1 MNYIIL
7 DFNGIKSLWTLH
19 EYFKEVFNLPDYYGH
34 NMDALWDCLDC
45 SFEFPTTIVLK
56 NIEKIPSEM
65 NEATE
70 IMLELFEDLQR
81 DNEKVTVQIE
91 SNDFGDNSAFIVQ
104 HQISSEMKIFPVC
117 GFLCGQWKDQ
127 RVCHQGKRTKKSE
140 KTVLFD

>member
-1 MNYIIL
+1 MGESAVNYIIL

-19 EYFKEVFNLPDYYGH
+19 EYFKEVFNLPDYYGN

-56 NIEKIPSEM
+56 NIEKIPSGM
-65 NEATE
+65 SEATE

-91 SNDFGDNSAFIVQ
+91 SNDFGDNSAFIV
-104 HQISSEMKIFPVC
+104 
-117 GFLCGQWKDQ
+117 
-127 RVCHQGKRTKKSE
+127 
-140 KTVLFD
+140 

>member
-7 DFNGIKSLWTLH
+7 DFNGINSLWTLH

-91 SNDFGDNSAFIVQ
+91 SNDFGDNSAFIV
-104 HQISSEMKIFPVC
+104 
-117 GFLCGQWKDQ
+117 
-127 RVCHQGKRTKKSE
+127 
-140 KTVLFD
+140 

>member
-56 NIEKIPSEM
+56 NIEKIPSGM
-65 NEATE
+65 SEATE

-91 SNDFGDNSAFIVQ
+91 SNDFGDNSAFIV
-104 HQISSEMKIFPVC
+104 
-117 GFLCGQWKDQ
+117 
-127 RVCHQGKRTKKSE
+127 
-140 KTVLFD
+140 

>member
-56 NIEKIPSEM
+56 KNEKIPSEM

-91 SNDFGDNSAFIVQ
+91 SNDFGDNSAFIV
-104 HQISSEMKIFPVC
+104 
-117 GFLCGQWKDQ
+117 
-127 RVCHQGKRTKKSE
+127 
-140 KTVLFD
+140 

>member
-70 IMLELFEDLQR
+70 IMLELFKDLQR

-91 SNDFGDNSAFIVQ
+91 SNDFGDNSAFIV
-104 HQISSEMKIFPVC
+104 
-117 GFLCGQWKDQ
+117 
-127 RVCHQGKRTKKSE
+127 
-140 KTVLFD
+140 

>member
-91 SNDFGDNSAFIVQ
+91 SNEFGDNSAFIV
-104 HQISSEMKIFPVC
+104 
-117 GFLCGQWKDQ
+117 
-127 RVCHQGKRTKKSE
+127 
-140 KTVLFD
+140 

>member
-56 NIEKIPSEM
+56 NIENIPSEM

-91 SNDFGDNSAFIVQ
+91 SNDFGDNSAFIV
-104 HQISSEMKIFPVC
+104 
-117 GFLCGQWKDQ
+117 
-127 RVCHQGKRTKKSE
+127 
-140 KTVLFD
+140 

>member
-34 NMDALWDCLDC
+34 NMDVLWDCLDC
-45 SFEFPTTIVLK
+45 SFEFPTTLVLK

-91 SNDFGDNSAFIVQ
+91 SNDFGDNSAFIV
-104 HQISSEMKIFPVC
+104 
-117 GFLCGQWKDQ
+117 
-127 RVCHQGKRTKKSE
+127 
-140 KTVLFD
+140 

>member
-7 DFNGIKSLWTLH
+7 DFNGIMSLWTLH

-91 SNDFGDNSAFIVQ
+91 SNDFGDNSAF
-104 HQISSEMKIFPVC
+104 
-117 GFLCGQWKDQ
+117 
-127 RVCHQGKRTKKSE
+127 
-140 KTVLFD
+140 TV

>member
-19 EYFKEVFNLPDYYGH
+19 EYFKEVFNLPDYYGY

-91 SNDFGDNSAFIVQ
+91 SNEFGDNSAFIV
-104 HQISSEMKIFPVC
+104 
-117 GFLCGQWKDQ
+117 
-127 RVCHQGKRTKKSE
+127 
-140 KTVLFD
+140 

>member
-91 SNDFGDNSAFIVQ
+91 SNDFGDNSAFIV
-104 HQISSEMKIFPVC
+104 
-117 GFLCGQWKDQ
+117 
-127 RVCHQGKRTKKSE
+127 
-140 KTVLFD
+140 

>member
-1 MNYIIL
+1 
-7 DFNGIKSLWTLH
+7 
-19 EYFKEVFNLPDYYGH
+19 
-34 NMDALWDCLDC
+34 MDALWDCLDC

-91 SNDFGDNSAFIVQ
+91 SNDFGDNSAFIV
-104 HQISSEMKIFPVC
+104 
-117 GFLCGQWKDQ
+117 
-127 RVCHQGKRTKKSE
+127 
-140 KTVLFD
+140 

>member
-91 SNDFGDNSAFIVQ
+91 SNGFGDNSAFIV
-104 HQISSEMKIFPVC
+104 
-117 GFLCGQWKDQ
+117 
-127 RVCHQGKRTKKSE
+127 
-140 KTVLFD
+140 

>member
-7 DFNGIKSLWTLH
+7 DFNVIKSLWTLH

-91 SNDFGDNSAFIVQ
+91 SNDFGDNSAFIV
-104 HQISSEMKIFPVC
+104 
-117 GFLCGQWKDQ
+117 
-127 RVCHQGKRTKKSE
+127 
-140 KTVLFD
+140 

>member
-65 NEATE
+65 NEAIE
-70 IMLELFEDLQR
+70 IMLKLFEDLQR

-91 SNDFGDNSAFIVQ
+91 SNDFGDNSAFIV
-104 HQISSEMKIFPVC
+104 
-117 GFLCGQWKDQ
+117 
-127 RVCHQGKRTKKSE
+127 
-140 KTVLFD
+140 

>member
-65 NEATE
+65 NEATK
-70 IMLELFEDLQR
+70 IMMELFEDLQR

-91 SNDFGDNSAFIVQ
+91 SNDFGDNSAFIV
-104 HQISSEMKIFPVC
+104 
-117 GFLCGQWKDQ
+117 
-127 RVCHQGKRTKKSE
+127 
-140 KTVLFD
+140 

>member
-65 NEATE
+65 YEATE

-91 SNDFGDNSAFIVQ
+91 SNDFGDNSAFIV
-104 HQISSEMKIFPVC
+104 
-117 GFLCGQWKDQ
+117 
-127 RVCHQGKRTKKSE
+127 
-140 KTVLFD
+140 

>member
-65 NEATE
+65 NEAIE
-70 IMLELFEDLQR
+70 IMLKLFEDLQR

-91 SNDFGDNSAFIVQ
+91 SNEFGDNSAFIV
-104 HQISSEMKIFPVC
+104 
-117 GFLCGQWKDQ
+117 
-127 RVCHQGKRTKKSE
+127 
-140 KTVLFD
+140 

>member
-65 NEATE
+65 NEAIE

-91 SNDFGDNSAFIVQ
+91 SNDFGDNSAFIV
-104 HQISSEMKIFPVC
+104 
-117 GFLCGQWKDQ
+117 
-127 RVCHQGKRTKKSE
+127 
-140 KTVLFD
+140 

>member
-81 DNEKVTVQIE
+81 DNEKVTVQIK
-91 SNDFGDNSAFIVQ
+91 SNDFGDNSAFIV
-104 HQISSEMKIFPVC
+104 
-117 GFLCGQWKDQ
+117 
-127 RVCHQGKRTKKSE
+127 
-140 KTVLFD
+140 

>member
-56 NIEKIPSEM
+56 NIENIPSEM

-70 IMLELFEDLQR
+70 IMLELFEYLQR

-91 SNDFGDNSAFIVQ
+91 SNEFGDNSAFIV
-104 HQISSEMKIFPVC
+104 
-117 GFLCGQWKDQ
+117 
-127 RVCHQGKRTKKSE
+127 
-140 KTVLFD
+140 

>member
-65 NEATE
+65 NEATK

-91 SNDFGDNSAFIVQ
+91 SNDFGDNSAFIV
-104 HQISSEMKIFPVC
+104 
-117 GFLCGQWKDQ
+117 
-127 RVCHQGKRTKKSE
+127 
-140 KTVLFD
+140 